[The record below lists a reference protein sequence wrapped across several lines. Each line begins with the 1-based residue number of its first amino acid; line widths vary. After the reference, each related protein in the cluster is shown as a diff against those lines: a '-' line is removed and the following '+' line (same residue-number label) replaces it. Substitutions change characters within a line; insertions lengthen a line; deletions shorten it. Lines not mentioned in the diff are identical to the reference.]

1 MTISSG
7 DSKGL
12 LGCKDQTVPQK
23 NIIFLIYIENV
34 MLLWSKIIRSKIV

>member
-12 LGCKDQTVPQK
+12 LVWTKQFTQI
-23 NIIFLIYIENV
+23 NIIFLIYIEYV
-34 MLLWSKIIRSKIV
+34 MLLWFKIMHFD

>member
-12 LGCKDQTVPQK
+12 MGCKDQQFTQI
-23 NIIFLIYIENV
+23 NIIFLIYIDNV
-34 MLLWSKIIRSKIV
+34 MLLWFKIICFG